1 MVHTLPGRSNMLL
14 GLPHRLQ
21 SGLELFPRQ
30 LPHGR
35 YHTQPLRK
43 LQLIELQHGSPPRSD
58 SARCSAC
65 RKEAARVGNLSAHGG
80 NERWNADSTGR
91 GRQPFRAAGPLKGRR
106 IE

>member
-58 SARCSAC
+58 LPGVPPVEKRPRGSATFPPT
-65 RKEAARVGNLSAHGG
+65 AATRGGTPTRPDAVGSLSGLPDH
-80 NERWNADSTGR
+80 
-91 GRQPFRAAGPLKGRR
+91 
-106 IE
+106 